1 MGEGRRERE
10 TEREMQVERDEKSSA
25 RKGSRAFTQ
34 GWVQLQTQHSHPPF
48 YGVVKCPSLLAFALC
63 PFSFLFVL
71 LSAAA
76 VHPSS
81 SLPSRAPGGWS
92 TCCVYVAPCVI
103 SFRCVAH
110 ARKACVPRSMSS
122 MLFSLPLFLPPFFF
136 SCDDEKILFLFF
148 FSKSPYNLSRAIF
161 SFAFYPC
168 QSFLPI
174 HRTKLYKL
182 LLRKIRGAWNKNSF
196 RDGGRMLNGLFRLF
210 LFRVLKNELDRM
222 ISLA

>member
-1 MGEGRRERE
+1 MLSLS
-10 TEREMQVERDEKSSA
+10 V
-25 RKGSRAFTQ
+25 
-34 GWVQLQTQHSHPPF
+34 
-48 YGVVKCPSLLAFALC
+48 PS
-63 PFSFLFVL
+63 
-71 LSAAA
+71 
-76 VHPSS
+76 PSS
-81 SLPSRAPGGWS
+81 SPSSPPPRFTPLHPFHREHREGGVRAAFTLRPALFRF
-92 TCCVYVAPCVI
+92 VAWHTREKRVCLVQCL
-103 SFRCVAH
+103 RCF
-110 ARKACVPRSMSS
+110 
-122 MLFSLPLFLPPFFF
+122 FSLPLFLPPFFF
-136 SCDDEKILFLFF
+136 SCDDEKTLFLFF

-174 HRTKLYKL
+174 HRIKLYKL

>member
-1 MGEGRRERE
+1 
-10 TEREMQVERDEKSSA
+10 MQVERDEKSSA

-122 MLFSLPLFLPPFFF
+122 MLFFFLFLSIFF
-136 SCDDEKILFLFF
+136 SLLVTMKKHFLFF
-148 FSKSPYNLSRAIF
+148 FKPPF
-161 SFAFYPC
+161 V
-168 QSFLPI
+168 
-174 HRTKLYKL
+174 TL
-182 LLRKIRGAWNKNSF
+182 LLR
-196 RDGGRMLNGLFRLF
+196 F
-210 LFRVLKNELDRM
+210 LSMPVIPSDPPY
-222 ISLA
+222 ITI